1 MSLTKGKC
9 EACNIDA
16 PLVSHEEKNQFMAEL
31 DNWQIISIEG
41 IEQLHKV
48 FKFDTYHD
56 AMRFS
61 QAVAVLADH
70 EDHHPKIVLE
80 WGKVEVFWWTHKI
93 KGLHKND
100 FICAAKTDKI

>member
-16 PLVSHEEKNQFMAEL
+16 PLVSNEEKNQFMAEL

-100 FICAAKTDKI
+100 FICAAKTDQI

>member
-1 MSLTKGKC
+1 M
-9 EACNIDA
+9 
-16 PLVSHEEKNQFMAEL
+16 
-31 DNWQIISIEG
+31 
-41 IEQLHKV
+41 
-48 FKFDTYHD
+48 FDTYQD

-61 QAVAVLADH
+61 QTVAVLADH

-100 FICAAKTDKI
+100 FICAAKTDQI

>member
-1 MSLTKGKC
+1 MSLTEGKC
-9 EACNIDA
+9 EACNIDG
-16 PLVSHEEKNQFMAEL
+16 PLVSDEEKDQFMAEL
-31 DNWQIISIEG
+31 DNWQIISVEG

-48 FKFDTYHD
+48 FNFDTYQD

-61 QAVAVLADH
+61 QTVAVLADH

-100 FICAAKTDKI
+100 FICAAKTDQI

>member
-16 PLVSHEEKNQFMAEL
+16 PLVSDTEKEKFMIEL
-31 DNWQIISIEG
+31 DNWQIISVEG

-48 FKFDTYHD
+48 FMFDTYQD

-61 QAVAVLADH
+61 QTVAGLADH

-100 FICAAKTDKI
+100 FICAAKTDQI